1 MAGEAALTKIKLRV
15 KSWLD
20 GGAIG
25 ATTEIDRPFDDAF
38 GDEELATPAV
48 NIRCQRTNYDLNGY
62 SNGWMHEAQFM
73 FDIATRS
80 ATLSTIDD
88 RQALIAANI
97 VARLA
102 ARDPSQSGT
111 IGECLIFCD
120 PVAMGDSSE
129 DGNLSDHGVMTLAY
143 RLVWLTPTNDFIT
156 IIGTS
161 GQPIT

>member
-1 MAGEAALTKIKLRV
+1 MSGEAALTKIKLRT

-25 ATTEIDRPFDDAF
+25 ATTEIDRPFDRSF
-38 GDEELATPAV
+38 GDDELETPVV
-48 NIRCQRTNYDLNGY
+48 NIRCPRTSYELQGY
-62 SNGWMHEAQFM
+62 ENAWLHEAQVM
-73 FDIATRS
+73 FDIVTRS
-80 ATLSTIDD
+80 STLSTIDD
-88 RQALIAANI
+88 RQSLIAANI

-129 DGNLSDHGVMTLAY
+129 EGNMSDHGVMTLAY
-143 RLVWLTPTNDFIT
+143 RMAWMTPAKDFIT
-156 IIGTS
+156 INGTS
-161 GQPIT
+161 GQTIT

>member
-25 ATTEIDRPFDDAF
+25 ATTVIDRAFDNAF
-38 GDEELATPAV
+38 GDEELETPVV
-48 NIRCQRTNYDLNGY
+48 NIRCQRTDYQLERYAGA
-62 SNGWMHEAQFM
+62 WMHEAQFM
-73 FDIATRS
+73 FDIVTRS
-80 ATLSTIDD
+80 SALSTIDD
-88 RQALIAANI
+88 RQALVAANI

-102 ARDPSQSGT
+102 ARDSGQSET

-129 DGNLSDHGVMTLAY
+129 EGNLSDHGVMTMAY
-143 RLVWLTPTNDFIT
+143 RMAWLTPTDNFIT